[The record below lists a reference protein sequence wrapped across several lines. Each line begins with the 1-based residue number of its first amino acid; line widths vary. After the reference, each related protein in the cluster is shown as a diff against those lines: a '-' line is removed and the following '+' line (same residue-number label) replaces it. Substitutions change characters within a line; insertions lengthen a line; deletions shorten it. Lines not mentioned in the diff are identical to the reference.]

1 MKNLFLILG
10 IMAATC
16 ALALDPAKITCTN
29 FREEVVSEA
38 SDASFYRG
46 DVIHFTNCVMYAGAD
61 TDSAVQD
68 LTGLTVVLSWGDT
81 VQSSTSVTGTA
92 TTATSGVWSATVTLR
107 STEAAKTYFQ
117 MKLTNLTDVFVY
129 PFKTI
134 TTKEKL

>member
-1 MKNLFLILG
+1 MKNILLILG
-10 IMAATC
+10 ILAATC

-29 FREEVVSEA
+29 FREEAVSEA

-46 DVIHFTNCVMYAGAD
+46 DVIHFTNCVMYAGTD

-68 LTGLTVVLSWGDT
+68 LTGLTVILSWGDK

-92 TTATSGVWSATVTLR
+92 STATSGVWNATVTLGA
-107 STEAAKTYFQ
+107 SEAAKTYFQ
-117 MKLTNLTDVFVY
+117 MKLTNSTDVFVY